1 MAEIDPVIL
10 ELRAELGKYRADLKS
25 TSSLVQT
32 QLGQQERSVQRLEA
46 QMRRS
51 SGAISNTLRGLGAT
65 LATYFTGREL
75 VGLIDGFTRLQNNL
89 RVAGLEGENLA
100 RVQSQL
106 LDLSSR
112 YGTSVEGL
120 SGVFLK
126 ASLAQNELGASTQQI
141 IQLNEIVA
149 ASLKITGTSAEE
161 AQGALLQLGQALGS
175 GVVRA
180 EEFNSILEGALPLAQ
195 AAARGID
202 GYGGSVSK
210 LRAAVAD
217 GKITSQQ
224 FFAGVLKGGIQTI
237 KDADKATL
245 TLAGAFEALSSKLTV
260 YVGQSAEANGV
271 TGALAGGLKL
281 LADNLD
287 TVLDALAII
296 VGLMGVRYVTAVG
309 LAAAANV
316 SFAAS
321 GVGAAS
327 AMGAMGAAAFA
338 LQARLA
344 GAATS
349 MEALRFA
356 AAGLAP
362 ALPIVAVGAIVLGL
376 GYLLLAT
383 HKIDEATG
391 EYKRTL
397 DESKVA
403 SDKARE
409 AAERLANAHGKSRA
423 EALKNAQAEREA
435 TKQKLA
441 GAKASLVLAQAEL
454 KKATA
459 FRAAQN
465 QASFGSTGLPGTAT
479 FIQGTGDTRVA
490 RARANVSAEEQA
502 IKNFQGAI
510 EDLTATIDAANPPAV
525 NTSTDTGKKTPRSAE
540 TKDRAD
546 ELAARASQDLYN
558 LQIEQLR
565 AQASLTN
572 DIEERADLENQI
584 IAKEREARYSELDAA
599 VKSGELTKAQADEQ
613 GKILRALYGRR
624 DAERSSEEIEVE
636 GQKTLYGMQVE
647 LERRMQA
654 ERDRA
659 DIAEAKYRAEAEA
672 LRNQFDLATTDEER
686 RAIALKILE
695 AEDAYLRE
703 MLQAVITAHT
713 INGVQDQEAKLA
725 QARLDALNASA
736 SDRRKLVEKAN
747 QGALGRYIE
756 DISDTK
762 ARTEE
767 AVVRQL
773 RAVNDG
779 ITDALTSQLGIKN
792 KFVKDMFSIFLDQVV
807 FKPLAEALQ
816 NGGAGGG
823 IGGFLGSVFGSIF
836 GRASG
841 GYNAPYSVTRVNEHA
856 GGVELLR
863 MGSQGGEVIPLGRV
877 NQTASQPGGGQS
889 GIATVR
895 LELSGDIDARIARV
909 SGPVAVEVVRASAP
923 TIIEGAVGE
932 TFRRSGRPKM

>member
-149 ASLKITGTSAEE
+149 ASLKITGTSAQE

-584 IAKEREARYSELDAA
+584 IAKEREARYAELDAA
-599 VKSGELTKAQADEQ
+599 VKAGELTKAQADEQ

-624 DAERSSEEIEVE
+624 DAERNSEEIEVE

-686 RAIALKILE
+686 RAIAYRILDAEDKYLRSKLE
-695 AEDAYLRE
+695 AVIANKDLTE
-703 MLQAVITAHT
+703 AVRRAAQIEL
-713 INGVQDQEAKLA
+713 EA
-725 QARLDALNASA
+725 LDAGAE
-736 SDRRKLVEKAN
+736 DRRKLVERAN
-747 QGALGRYIE
+747 QGELGRYIE

-877 NQTASQPGGGQS
+877 NQTASQPGGGQA

>member
-149 ASLKITGTSAEE
+149 ASLKITGTSAQE

-260 YVGQSAEANGV
+260 YVGESAKANGV
-271 TGALAGGLKL
+271 TAALAGGLML

-287 TVLDALAII
+287 TVMDALAVIATI
-296 VGLMGVRYVTAVG
+296 FAGRFLAGALAGGVALRSLAAYASIATTSLAGTALAARGAGTALLTAFGGPVG
-309 LAAAANV
+309 LAISAVIAALALAYARSDDLSRASETLRRSHEAVSRGSDNARSAIDRLATSYGKAREEALKLVEAQRKIAAAQVAKSDLELIAAEQGVREAAKMQGRYSGAFQAQAAAEARVAAAN
-316 SFAAS
+316 A
-321 GVGAAS
+321 
-327 AMGAMGAAAFA
+327 
-338 LQARLA
+338 Q
-344 GAATS
+344 
-349 MEALRFA
+349 
-356 AAGLAP
+356 
-362 ALPIVAVGAIVLGL
+362 
-376 GYLLLAT
+376 
-383 HKIDEATG
+383 
-391 EYKRTL
+391 
-397 DESKVA
+397 
-403 SDKARE
+403 KARATLSSIE
-409 AAERLANAHGKSRA
+409 AALSAPPIAQPGSTAPSSVGTKKDGKS
-423 EALKNAQAEREA
+423 
-435 TKQKLA
+435 
-441 GAKASLVLAQAEL
+441 
-454 KKATA
+454 
-459 FRAAQN
+459 
-465 QASFGSTGLPGTAT
+465 P
-479 FIQGTGDTRVA
+479 
-490 RARANVSAEEQA
+490 
-502 IKNFQGAI
+502 
-510 EDLTATIDAANPPAV
+510 
-525 NTSTDTGKKTPRSAE
+525 
-540 TKDRAD
+540 KDRTD
-546 ELAARASQDLYN
+546 QLAARAAQDIYN

-584 IAKEREARYSELDAA
+584 IAKEREARYAELDAA
-599 VKSGELTKAQADEQ
+599 VKAGELTKAQADEQ

-624 DAERSSEEIEVE
+624 DAERNSEEIEVE

-686 RAIALKILE
+686 RAIAYRILDAEDKYLRSKLE
-695 AEDAYLRE
+695 AVIANKDLTE
-703 MLQAVITAHT
+703 AVRRA
-713 INGVQDQEAKLA
+713 A
-725 QARLDALNASA
+725 QIELDALNSGAE
-736 SDRRKLVEKAN
+736 DRRKLVEKAN

>member
-1 MAEIDPVIL
+1 MAAEIDPVIL

-149 ASLKITGTSAEE
+149 ASLKITGTSAQE

-224 FFAGVLKGGIQTI
+224 FFEGVLKGGIQTI

-260 YVGQSAEANGV
+260 YVGESAKANGV
-271 TGALAGGLKL
+271 TAALAGGLQL

-287 TVLDALAII
+287 TVMDALAVIAAVMAGRFI
-296 VGLMGVRYVTAVG
+296 AGAVAGGAALRSLAAYASIATTSLAGTALAARSAGAALLTAFGGPVG
-309 LAAAANV
+309 LAI
-316 SFAAS
+316 
-321 GVGAAS
+321 
-327 AMGAMGAAAFA
+327 
-338 LQARLA
+338 
-344 GAATS
+344 T
-349 MEALRFA
+349 
-356 AAGLAP
+356 
-362 ALPIVAVGAIVLGL
+362 AVVLGL
-376 GYLLLAT
+376 GYMVSKTNEAAAASAALRQESQETADRLDVMADKLEKAGVKTDDIRRAAAAARGDVSALADEFNRASVEA
-383 HKIDEATG
+383 HRMADAYGGAALKIANT
-391 EYKRTL
+391 KIR
-397 DESKVA
+397 ESQARQEGYQAILNSRSFGIGSSVEMAAIKA
-403 SDKARE
+403 DARE
-409 AAERLANAHGKSRA
+409 
-423 EALKNAQAEREA
+423 
-435 TKQKLA
+435 KLA
-441 GAKASLVLAQAEL
+441 DEK
-454 KKATA
+454 
-459 FRAAQN
+459 
-465 QASFGSTGLPGTAT
+465 
-479 FIQGTGDTRVA
+479 
-490 RARANVSAEEQA
+490 
-502 IKNFQGAI
+502 AI
-510 EDLTATIDAANPPAV
+510 EAGQRGIIAAVTRAFANGV
-525 NTSTDTGKKTPRSAE
+525 DISTDTPRGSTTPPPGDKKKKGREA
-540 TKDRAD
+540 KDRAD

-599 VKSGELTKAQADEQ
+599 VKAGELTKAQADEQ

-624 DAERSSEEIEVE
+624 DAERNSEEIEVE

-686 RAIALKILE
+686 RAIAYRILDAEDEYLRSKLE
-695 AEDAYLRE
+695 AVIANKDLTE
-703 MLQAVITAHT
+703 AVRRA
-713 INGVQDQEAKLA
+713 A
-725 QARLDALNASA
+725 QIELDALNSGAE
-736 SDRRKLVEKAN
+736 DRRKLVEKAN

-792 KFVKDMFSIFLDQVV
+792 KFVKDLFSIFLDDVI
-807 FKPLAEALQ
+807 FRPLAEALQ

-863 MGSQGGEVIPLGRV
+863 MGSQGGEVIPLGRA
-877 NQTASQPGGGQS
+877 NQAVSPGGGQ
-889 GIATVR
+889 TV
-895 LELSGDIDARIARV
+895 IQQTINVDARGVNPQGFAEHIKAAVRQETI
-909 SGPVAVEVVRASAP
+909 SIVARASSATLKAMP
-923 TIIEGAVGE
+923 GKMASYQQDGTI
-932 TFRRSGRPKM
+932 